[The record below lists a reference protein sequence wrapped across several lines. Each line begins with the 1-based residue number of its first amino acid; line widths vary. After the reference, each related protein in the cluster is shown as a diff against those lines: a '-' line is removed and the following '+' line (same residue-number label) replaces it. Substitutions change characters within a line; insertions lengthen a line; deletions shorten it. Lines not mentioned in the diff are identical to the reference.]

1 MGSVQYS
8 SGVHQDTGVASVD
21 PLFPCLSHSLVFVC
35 QKVILMASLLA
46 GLHNNL
52 THTIHVYSSYIHAS
66 HFAEMG

>member
-21 PLFPCLSHSLVFVC
+21 PLFPRLSLSLVFCVS
-35 QKVILMASLLA
+35 KGHFNGILLA

-52 THTIHVYSSYIHAS
+52 THTVHVYSSYVHAS